1 MLRVAVTIYLNLLWT
16 CSSWL
21 RDELNGV
28 GEGPGEAQL
37 SGSALNRGQGQS
49 LAVEERLEFPGLK
62 QTYMY
67 KYMIDK

>member
-1 MLRVAVTIYLNLLWT
+1 MLRVAVTIYLNLVWT

-21 RDELNGV
+21 GGELNGV

-37 SGSALNRGQGQS
+37 SGSRGQGQGQGP
-49 LAVEERLEFPGLK
+49 AVEEHLEIPGLK

>member
-1 MLRVAVTIYLNLLWT
+1 MNLI
-16 CSSWL
+16 
-21 RDELNGV
+21 GV

-37 SGSALNRGQGQS
+37 SGSRVQGQG
-49 LAVEERLEFPGLK
+49 LAVEEHLEFPGLK